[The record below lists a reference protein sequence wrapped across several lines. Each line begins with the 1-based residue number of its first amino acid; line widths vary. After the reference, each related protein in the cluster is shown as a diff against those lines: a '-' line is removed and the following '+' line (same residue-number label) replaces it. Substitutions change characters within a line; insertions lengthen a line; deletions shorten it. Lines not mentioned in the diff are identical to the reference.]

1 MADEDENFASRWSR
15 RKRAVA
21 AEAEAEARKPT
32 PEIVA
37 AEEQARLAEEE
48 ANRLAAEAV
57 DLDAVKYGDDFSI
70 FLKRGVPDLLRRKA
84 LRKFFASDP
93 LLANLDGLNDYDE
106 DYSNPAH
113 RVYKSA
119 WDAAR
124 GYLNEAEEA
133 LSDIGGD
140 GGSAEAYTGDA
151 GEPVAGSAAEEE
163 GAEERANAAL
173 EPAGDTLPAEEEAAP
188 EPEAPR
194 RVSLRRR
201 LEG

>member
-1 MADEDENFASRWSR
+1 MAEEDENFASRWSR

-21 AEAEAEARKPT
+21 AEAAAEAHKPT
-32 PEIVA
+32 PETVA
-37 AEEQARLAEEE
+37 AEEQVRLAEEE

-57 DLDAVKYGDDFSI
+57 DLEAVKYGDDFSI
-70 FLKRGVPDLLRRKA
+70 FLKRGVPDILRRKA

-106 DYSNPAH
+106 DYNNPAH
-113 RVYKSA
+113 MVYKSA

-124 GYLNEAEEA
+124 GYLNEAEET
-133 LSDIGGD
+133 LSELGGDD
-140 GGSAEAYTGDA
+140 GGSTEADTGKA
-151 GEPVAGSAAEEE
+151 GEAEPAPAAEQ
-163 GAEERANAAL
+163 GAEEGPAEASDA
-173 EPAGDTLPAEEEAAP
+173 AGDPLPAEEEAAP